1 MLHVRAVK
9 IRIFHLFCC
18 LGTLK
23 IIIAYM
29 KNGCYFFSNNS
40 RTGKLY
46 IAYHKFFRV
55 FPLKIL
61 KI

>member
-23 IIIAYM
+23 INRVYE
-29 KNGCYFFSNNS
+29 KRLLFFSNNG